1 LDFLHFKQQSERSF
15 RAFLLYY
22 GISFSY
28 DASMSND
35 SKVSPGGRAGAK
47 WGRLVLLLFFLSGL
61 SALIYQVIWLR
72 SLATVFGSTVYA
84 TTTVLA
90 SFMGGLALGSYI
102 FGRRADGSRH
112 PLFLYGVLEIGIGV
126 FALLFPLLMHVY
138 DDFYAVLQQKTALS
152 FYSLSVVRFFVCAIV
167 LVIPTTMMGG
177 TFPVISRFYIRK
189 YSQLTE
195 NVSLLYGLNTIGAV
209 SGVILSGFFLISR
222 IGLFKTSLLAIAIN
236 FAVGIVAII
245 MQGRNTCKVEAGS
258 SCKEAKKPIRIDKAS
273 SAALPSISRKPIML
287 AVFLSGLAS
296 LSYEVIWTR
305 TLIFILDSF
314 VYSFSIML
322 ATFLSGIGLGS
333 LVMSRIANRI
343 KRGYSLLGW
352 LFILIGFSSLAT
364 LPFFAELTL
373 WKESYLRSLSEDVAF
388 DTAAPWG
395 KYVLFKFL
403 ISALIMAVPT
413 LLMGAAFPL
422 AIKLY
427 SSTMNDIGKRIGLV
441 YASNTVGAILG
452 SILAGFVFI
461 SFFGL
466 RNALLV
472 TAGISALTGILLFLL
487 NSERPGRY
495 RLISAG
501 LPAVLFGL
509 AVSFCPKDVYK
520 RIFQKAQKTYELV
533 YYREDPTATVTVHKR
548 GEKVIININGLNV
561 AGTDFDFLT
570 TQKIQAHLA
579 MLLHPNPERVLQIGF
594 GSGGTCHSVSQHKS
608 VTDIDCVELCSG
620 VIEAARYFIP
630 SNHRVLENPKVHL
643 TIEDARNYIL
653 ATTNRYD
660 LILSDSIHPT
670 YAGNGTLYSQD
681 YFKLCKEK
689 LKKNGYVSFWMPMY
703 LLSTRDYKTIIKT
716 FQSVFPY
723 VTIWYVNNAI
733 EAYSIVIG
741 RNEPITIDVAQLK
754 RKLKDPQLAGDLA
767 QIDVLDENDILSY
780 FMMGP
785 DKVRQFVQDGDINS
799 DDYPII
805 ELRAPK
811 SMTRRRTWYQN
822 LKALSEMRETPTRFL
837 RNAWKTGE
845 EAELLTTKIEQTFDA
860 VGLLIQGHLVNIITF
875 DFDSE
880 YSFYAKAAEICPDNR
895 AINRLKSAATS
906 RVMIL
911 RGEELIK
918 RGSHEEAM
926 NYYENAIRVNPDPF
940 NDSVGY
946 AYYRK
951 GFIYWK
957 QGNIAQTKAEL
968 DKCLSVL
975 PNHKQALVMS
985 ALLSIESRHYD
996 AAEATIEKLSDLYR
1010 HDDDIDKLRER
1021 LKNQ

>member
-1 LDFLHFKQQSERSF
+1 M
-15 RAFLLYY
+15 FLLYY
-22 GISFSY
+22 GDRFSY

-35 SKVSPGGRAGAK
+35 NKVSPGGRSETK

-90 SFMGGLALGSYI
+90 SFMGGLALGSFI

-112 PLFLYGVLEIGIGV
+112 PLFLYGMLEIGIGV

-138 DDFYAVLQQKTALS
+138 DDFYAVLHQKTALS
-152 FYSLSVVRFFVCAIV
+152 FYSLSLVRFLVCAIV
-167 LVIPTTMMGG
+167 LIIPTTMMGG
-177 TFPVISRFYIRK
+177 TFPVISRFYVRK

-209 SGVILSGFFLISR
+209 SGVILSGFILIGR
-222 IGLFKTSLLAIAIN
+222 IGLFRTSLLAIAVN
-236 FAVGIVAII
+236 FIVGIAAIVL
-245 MQGRNTCKVEAGS
+245 QGRNPCDACAES
-258 SCKEAKKPIRIDKAS
+258 SRKEAPESIHAG
-273 SAALPSISRKPIML
+273 LPSSPELSPISRKPIML

-305 TLIFILDSF
+305 TLIFVLDSF

-333 LVMSRIANRI
+333 LVMSRIAHRI
-343 KRGYSLLGW
+343 KQGYSLLGW
-352 LFILIGFSSLAT
+352 LFVLIGFSSLAT
-364 LPFFAELTL
+364 VPFFAELTM
-373 WKESYLRSLSEDVAF
+373 WKESYLRSLSENITF
-388 DTAAPWG
+388 DTAAPWE

-427 SSTMNDIGKRIGLV
+427 SSTMKDIGKRIGLV

-466 RNALLV
+466 RNALFI
-472 TAGISALTGILLFLL
+472 TAGISSLTGIFLFLFQAG
-487 NSERPGRY
+487 RPLHY
-495 RLISAG
+495 RLVQAG

-509 AVSFCPKDVYK
+509 AVSFIPKDVYK
-520 RIFQKAQKTYELV
+520 RIFQKAQKTFELV

-579 MLLHPNPERVLQIGF
+579 MLLHPKPERILQIGF
-594 GSGGTCHSVSQHKS
+594 GSGGTCYSVSQHKS
-608 VTDIDCVELCSG
+608 VTDIDCVELCRG

-630 SNHRVLENPKVHL
+630 ANHRVLENPKVHL

-670 YAGNGTLYSQD
+670 YAGNGTLYSRD
-681 YFKLCKEK
+681 YFLLCKNK
-689 LKKNGYVSFWMPMY
+689 LKKDGYVSFWMPMY

-741 RNEPITIDVAQLK
+741 RNEPIAIDVDQIK
-754 RKLKDPQLAGDLA
+754 RKLENPQLASDLA
-767 QIDVLDENDILSY
+767 QIDVLDEYDILSY
-780 FMMGP
+780 FMMGS
-785 DKVRQFVQDGDINS
+785 DKAKKFAEAGDINS

-822 LKALSEMRETPTRFL
+822 LKELSEMRESPVRFL
-837 RNAWKTGE
+837 RNAWETEE
-845 EAELLTTKIEQTFDA
+845 EASDVSSKIKQLYDA
-860 VGLLIQGHLVNIITF
+860 VGLLIQGQLVNIISF
-875 DFDSE
+875 DFDTE
-880 YSFYAKAAEICPDNR
+880 YSFYAKAEEICPDNR
-895 AINRLKSAATS
+895 AILRMKSLATS

-918 RGSHEEAM
+918 NKRYEEAL
-926 NYYENAIRVNPDPF
+926 NYYQNAIRVNPDPF
-940 NDSVGY
+940 NDSVGH

-951 GFIYWK
+951 GFINWK
-957 QGNIAQTKAEL
+957 QGNIPQAVTEL
-968 DKCLSVL
+968 DRCLEVL
-975 PNHKQALVMS
+975 PNHKQALSLRAWM
-985 ALLSIESRHYD
+985 ALDSQRYEEAEKSIS
-996 AAEATIEKLSDLYR
+996 KLSDLYPN
-1010 HDDDIDKLRER
+1010 DDDVEKLRKR
-1021 LKNQ
+1021 LRSR

>member
-1 LDFLHFKQQSERSF
+1 
-15 RAFLLYY
+15 
-22 GISFSY
+22 
-28 DASMSND
+28 MSNENN
-35 SKVSPGGRAGAK
+35 VSPAGRAEAK
-47 WGRLVLLLFFLSGL
+47 RGRLVLLLFFFSGL

-90 SFMGGLALGSYI
+90 SFMGGLALGSFI
-102 FGRRADGSRH
+102 FGRRVDRSRH
-112 PLFLYGVLEIGIGV
+112 PLLLYGVLEIGIGI

-138 DDFYAVLQQKTALS
+138 DDFYALLQQKAALS
-152 FYSLSVVRFFVCAIV
+152 FYSLSLVRFIVCAIV
-167 LVIPTTMMGG
+167 LIIPTTMMGG
-177 TFPVISRFYIRK
+177 TFPVISRFYVRK

-209 SGVILSGFFLISR
+209 SGVVLSGFILIAR
-222 IGLFKTSLLAIAIN
+222 IGLFKTSLVAIAVN
-236 FAVGIVAII
+236 FLVGIAAILL
-245 MQGRNTCKVEAGS
+245 QRRNTCDVEAGPS
-258 SCKEAKKPIRIDKAS
+258 VGKSPKSTGPDIHPAS
-273 SAALPSISRKPIML
+273 GLSSISRGPIML

-305 TLIFILDSF
+305 TLIFVLDSF

-322 ATFLSGIGLGS
+322 TTFLSGIGLGS
-333 LVMSRIANRI
+333 LVISRIAPRI
-343 KRGYSLLGW
+343 KHSYSLLGW
-352 LFILIGFSSLAT
+352 LFVLIGFSSLAT
-364 LPFFAELTL
+364 LPFFAELTM
-373 WKESYLRSLSEDVAF
+373 WKESYLRSLSENITF

-395 KYVLFKFL
+395 RYILFKFL

-427 SSTMNDIGKRIGLV
+427 SSTMKDLGRRIGLV
-441 YASNTVGAILG
+441 YASNTIGAILG

-466 RNALLV
+466 RSALLI

-487 NSERPGRY
+487 QAGRPMHH
-495 RLISAG
+495 RLVRAM
-501 LPAVLFGL
+501 LPALVFGL
-509 AVSFCPKDVYK
+509 AVSFIPKDVYK
-520 RIFQKAQKTYELV
+520 RIFQKAQKTFELV

-579 MLLHPNPERVLQIGF
+579 MLLHPNPKRILQIGF
-594 GSGGTCHSVSQHKS
+594 GSGGTCYSVSKHQS
-608 VTDIDCVELCSG
+608 VTDIDCVELCRG
-620 VIEAARYFIP
+620 VIEAARWFIP

-670 YAGNGTLYSQD
+670 YAGNGTLYSRD
-681 YFKLCKEK
+681 YFLLCKDR
-689 LKKNGYVSFWMPMY
+689 LKKDGYVSFWMPMY
-703 LLSTRDYKTIIKT
+703 LLSTRDYKTIVKT

-741 RNEPITIDVAQLK
+741 RNEPIAIDVAQIR
-754 RKLKDPQLAGDLA
+754 RKLANPDLAGDLA
-767 QIDVLDENDILSY
+767 QIEVMDEYDILSY
-780 FMMGP
+780 FVMGP
-785 DKVRQFVQDGDINS
+785 DRVRQFASEGDINS

-822 LKALSEMRETPTRFL
+822 LKELSERRELPNRFL
-837 RNAWKTGE
+837 RNAWETDE
-845 EAELLTTKIEQTFDA
+845 EAEEISMKIERSFEG
-860 VGLLIQGHLVNIITF
+860 VGLLIQGQLVNIISY
-875 DFDSE
+875 DFDTE
-880 YSFYAKAAEICPDNR
+880 YSYYKKAAEICPDNR
-895 AINRLKSAATS
+895 AVQRLKSLATS

-918 RGSHEEAM
+918 QNRLAEAM
-926 NYYENAIRVNPDPF
+926 KYYQNAIQANPDPY
-940 NDSVGY
+940 NDSVGH
-946 AYYRK
+946 AYYRQ
-951 GFIYWK
+951 GFIHWK
-957 QGNIAQTKAEL
+957 QGNIAQAETDL
-968 DKCLSVL
+968 DRCLNVL
-975 PNHKQALVMS
+975 PNHRQALLIRS
-985 ALLSIESRHYD
+985 LLALD
-996 AAEATIEKLSDLYR
+996 AQRYMEAQAMIGKLSSLYP
-1010 HDDDIDKLRER
+1010 HDDEVKKLRDR
-1021 LKNQ
+1021 LRSR